1 MKHSVL
7 VTWPVQNKTSVQTK
21 SHAVISDMHVEIKH
35 IIQVKAATAA
45 KCRKGNPQKQRMNVG
60 MQ

>member
-1 MKHSVL
+1 
-7 VTWPVQNKTSVQTK
+7 
-21 SHAVISDMHVEIKH
+21 MHVEIKH

-45 KCRKGNPQKQRMNVG
+45 KCRKEKQQKQRMNVG